1 MDDLNH
7 NVSLDARPAATTRL
21 RITTVAAILLGA
33 VAAIGAART
42 VVAEGPPPN
51 IVLIVADDLGY
62 GDLGC
67 YGQQLIET
75 PRLDRLAAEG
85 LRFTQFYA
93 GATVWAPARCVLMP
107 GLPTGHATVRGNA
120 AAGGQRVGLRR
131 DDVTLA
137 ELARDAGYATA
148 VCGKWGLGEAGAGS
162 EGLPNDQGFDHFF
175 GYLNQT
181 HAHNYYPEFLWRNT
195 TRVPLRNVVRKLT
208 PRSPGGV
215 ATTKVDYSHDLI
227 ADDALRFVEQHRDG
241 PFLLYWAPT
250 IPHANNEATRA
261 TGDGQEGPDYG
272 TYADRS
278 WPHPD
283 KGQAAMITRLD
294 ADVGRLLDL
303 IARLGL
309 DERTLVLF
317 TSDNGP
323 HREGGQNVERF
334 RPAGPLRGMK

>member
-85 LRFTQFYA
+85 LRVTQFYA
-93 GATVWAPARCVLMP
+93 GAAVCLPP
-107 GLPTGHATVRGNA
+107 GHPTVRGNA

-148 VCGKWGLGEAGAGS
+148 VCGKWGLGE
-162 EGLPNDQGFDHFF
+162 
-175 GYLNQT
+175 
-181 HAHNYYPEFLWRNT
+181 
-195 TRVPLRNVVRKLT
+195 
-208 PRSPGGV
+208 
-215 ATTKVDYSHDLI
+215 
-227 ADDALRFVEQHRDG
+227 
-241 PFLLYWAPT
+241 
-250 IPHANNEATRA
+250 
-261 TGDGQEGPDYG
+261 
-272 TYADRS
+272 
-278 WPHPD
+278 
-283 KGQAAMITRLD
+283 
-294 ADVGRLLDL
+294 
-303 IARLGL
+303 
-309 DERTLVLF
+309 
-317 TSDNGP
+317 
-323 HREGGQNVERF
+323 
-334 RPAGPLRGMK
+334 